1 MQSILEKALAQGALE
16 WWPGA
21 RARAAAGG
29 EHVLAELFP
38 ALARRAGTASLG
50 GGLRSEEVGSDRP
63 ARADLDAWR
72 LCDAAG
78 LVLIGLARAGGEAL
92 IDLFQHGD
100 FEERTIVLRA
110 LCLLPVSEATIAL
123 LGEAQRTNVENHFAA
138 AACDSN
144 LPARAALHPS
154 FGLEG
159 FNRLVLKAAFLQEPV
174 SRLLE
179 VETRANPELTRML
192 QDLASEREAAGRAV
206 WPGTNLL
213 IAFAP
218 IEGTA
223 ARLVGG
229 LEHGDDVRRRSAAE
243 GLAVLNQRDLQPFI
257 RERLRR
263 EPRAEI
269 RAALERALR
278 S

>member
-1 MQSILEKALAQGALE
+1 MQSMLEKALAPSALE
-16 WWPGA
+16 WWRVA
-21 RARAAAGG
+21 RARATAGG
-29 EHVLAELFP
+29 ERALAEILP
-38 ALARRAGTASLG
+38 ALARRAGTTRFG
-50 GGLRSEEVGSDRP
+50 GGLLSEKVDSGRA
-63 ARADLDAWR
+63 ARVDLDAWR

-78 LVLIGLARAGGEAL
+78 LLLIRLAGASDATL
-92 IDLFQHGD
+92 IDLFRHGD

-110 LCLLPVSEATIAL
+110 LCLLPVTQATLCL

-138 AACDSN
+138 AVCDAN
-144 LPARAALHPS
+144 LPARAAERAA
-154 FGLEG
+154 FGQEG

-223 ARLVGG
+223 ARLIGG
-229 LEHGDDVRRRSAAE
+229 LEHGDDLRRRSAAE
-243 GLAVLNQRDLQPFI
+243 GLAVLNHKDLQPFI